1 MIDLLQ
7 LLIYGVVLGSI
18 LSLGAIGVSLT
29 FGILRFANFAH
40 GDLMSLGAYLA
51 FTFVVILKW
60 PFWLSLVLACGA
72 TGIIAIGVD
81 GLVFRNLRRRP
92 PVILLISSFG
102 VALILRS
109 LIQLIWGGEQQVY
122 RRGIQRSI
130 TWAGLSIKPD
140 QITIVL
146 GAIVLVLALHLFLQY
161 TRTGKAMRA
170 MADNVDLAQVTG
182 VNTEQIVMWTWVLGA
197 IMACAA
203 GVFLGL
209 DTRLHPT
216 MGWRLLLS
224 IFAAAILG
232 GIGKPYGAI
241 AGGLLLGMASELS
254 TLFISPAYKSAVA
267 FAILV
272 VMLIVRPTGL
282 MGGDSDADSGIAKL
296 CHLLPHP
303 V

>member
-1 MIDLLQ
+1 M
-7 LLIYGVVLGSI
+7 
-18 LSLGAIGVSLT
+18 
-29 FGILRFANFAH
+29 
-40 GDLMSLGAYLA
+40 
-51 FTFVVILKW
+51 
-60 PFWLSLVLACGA
+60 
-72 TGIIAIGVD
+72 
-81 GLVFRNLRRRP
+81 
-92 PVILLISSFG
+92 ILLISSFG

-109 LIQLIWGGEQQVY
+109 LIQLIWGGDQQVY
-122 RRGIQRSI
+122 RRGIQRSL

-146 GAIVLVLALHLFLQY
+146 GAVILVLALHLFLQY

-182 VNTEQIVMWTWVLGA
+182 INTEQIVMWTWVLGA
-197 IMACAA
+197 ITACAA

-241 AGGLLLGMASELS
+241 AGGLLLGIASELS

-282 MGGDSDADSGIAKL
+282 MGGR
-296 CHLLPHP
+296 
-303 V
+303 

>member
-60 PFWLSLVLACGA
+60 PFWLSLVLACAA
-72 TGIIAIGVD
+72 TGMITIVVD

-102 VALILRS
+102 VALIFRS
-109 LIQLIWGGEQQVY
+109 LIQLIWGADQRVY
-122 RRGIQRSI
+122 RQGIQRSL
-130 TWAGLSIKPD
+130 TWSGLSIKPD

-146 GAIVLVLALHLFLQY
+146 GAILLVLALHLFLQY

-182 VNTEQIVMWTWVLGA
+182 IDTEQIVIWTWVLGA
-197 IMACAA
+197 VMACAA

-241 AGGLLLGMASELS
+241 AGGLLLGLASELS

-272 VMLIVRPTGL
+272 IMLIVRPTGL
-282 MGGDSDADSGIAKL
+282 LGGR
-296 CHLLPHP
+296 
-303 V
+303 

>member
-40 GDLMSLGAYLA
+40 GDLMALGAYLA

-60 PFWLSLVLACGA
+60 PFWLSLVLACGS
-72 TGIIAIGVD
+72 TGLIAIGVD

-122 RRGIQRSI
+122 RRGIQRSL

-146 GAIVLVLALHLFLQY
+146 GAVILVLALHLFLQY

-182 VNTEQIVMWTWVLGA
+182 INTEQIVMWTWVLGA
-197 IMACAA
+197 VMACAA

-241 AGGLLLGMASELS
+241 AGGLLLGVASELS

-282 MGGDSDADSGIAKL
+282 MGGR
-296 CHLLPHP
+296 
-303 V
+303 